1 MGDSEYKAAFDRI
14 IIPIVKQFDPELI
27 LVAAGFDAA
36 AADPLGDYI
45 LTAEMYAYM
54 TEKLRDYAGGRVV
67 LCLEGGYNENAIGQS
82 LLQCLQVSQTITR
95 HSKIPKTEG
104 LVR

>member
-14 IIPIVKQFDPELI
+14 VVPIVKQFDPELI

-45 LTAEMYAYM
+45 LTPEMFAYM
-54 TEKLRDYAGGRVV
+54 TEKLRHYAGGRVV
-67 LCLEGGYNENAIGQS
+67 LCLEGGYNEVAIGES
-82 LLQCLQVSQTITR
+82 LSMCLQVNCQN
-95 HSKIPKTEG
+95 
-104 LVR
+104 